1 MGGIGRLQKSGTV
14 LICGM
19 SHISG
24 LLAAKNMILLG
35 REVKFSRIMGFHIT
49 KCLKFRTLDTLQ
61 VMLSQM
67 PCSSK
72 FLSSS
77 YCRKRRLDE
86 VCLERFQQYC
96 CAQSWI
102 LQVTTNNFSVIG
114 LPTGGFT
121 DCLLR
126 YGALFVYGVD
136 VGYGQV
142 KILYF

>member
-35 REVKFSRIMGFHIT
+35 RVKFSRIMGFHIT

>member
-1 MGGIGRLQKSGTV
+1 MGGLGRLQKSDTV

-35 REVKFSRIMGFHIT
+35 RVKFSRIMGFHIT

-77 YCRKRRLDE
+77 YSRKRRLDE

-96 CAQSWI
+96 
-102 LQVTTNNFSVIG
+102 
-114 LPTGGFT
+114 
-121 DCLLR
+121 
-126 YGALFVYGVD
+126 
-136 VGYGQV
+136 
-142 KILYF
+142 